1 MDGLVLLFGVLTLI
15 FVGLVLAMNVVNTT
29 AQSQSQL
36 PSSDGFVDAPA
47 AAATL
52 PPKIRAVLEPMTANG
67 DDLCALYTIL
77 RQTGMKNAKAGPG
90 DPPSDAEAARRV
102 EAEFALKIPGGALPC
117 PLLTYPKDGATDLD
131 WLAFLQAIPA
141 DFGARIVFMA
151 LYARDTLK
159 EQLTTIKHSLG
170 EGFRSLNVAYT
181 DEGFQAICTPDV
193 AASRRSA
200 AQAKEAAGCTL
211 PEDLSPA
218 QINQAA
224 TDLLKSLVATKMSAL
239 NAKLISPTLDIAPIV
254 KEAMSYAAQLK
265 TYSDKAQSGTLD
277 HSNIVGAS

>member
-1 MDGLVLLFGVLTLI
+1 MDGLVLLFGVLALI

-29 AQSQSQL
+29 AQAQSQS

-47 AAATL
+47 AAAPTSAL
-52 PPKIRAVLEPMTANG
+52 PSKIRAVLEPMTANG
-67 DDLCALYTIL
+67 DDLCSLYTIL

-90 DPPSDAEAARRV
+90 DPPSDAEAARQV

-131 WLAFLQAIPA
+131 WLAFLQTIPA

-170 EGFRSLNVAYT
+170 
-181 DEGFQAICTPDV
+181 EGFQAICTPDV

-224 TDLLKSLVATKMSAL
+224 TDLLKSLVATKTSAL
-239 NAKLISPTLDIAPIV
+239 TAKLISPTLDIAPIV

>member
-1 MDGLVLLFGVLTLI
+1 
-15 FVGLVLAMNVVNTT
+15 
-29 AQSQSQL
+29 
-36 PSSDGFVDAPA
+36 
-47 AAATL
+47 
-52 PPKIRAVLEPMTANG
+52 MTANG
-67 DDLCALYTIL
+67 DDLCSLYTIL

-90 DPPSDAEAARRV
+90 DPPSDAEAARQV

-131 WLAFLQAIPA
+131 WLAFLQTIPA

-170 EGFRSLNVAYT
+170 
-181 DEGFQAICTPDV
+181 EGFQAICTPDV

-224 TDLLKSLVATKMSAL
+224 TDLLKSLVATKTSAL
-239 NAKLISPTLDIAPIV
+239 TAKLISPTLDIAPIV